1 MSIALRMTNL
11 RLHRVVVVAVFFL
24 ITTVWAAE
32 PSDDYVI
39 GPGDLLKIEVFQV
52 QDYSRTVRVSTTGRV
67 SLPLVGVV
75 EAAGQTAANLETQL
89 AQRLAAEYIQNPFV
103 SVFIEEYAS
112 QKVTVEGE
120 VKKPGV
126 FPLKGRTSL
135 LEVLALAEGFVELSD
150 QSRVQVFRRPP
161 NEVGHMLVF
170 NVEAIRNGE
179 LTDPV
184 LQGSDVVIVPK
195 ARGRS
200 VLKGVT
206 DTLRGFLQFG
216 KQL

>member
-1 MSIALRMTNL
+1 
-11 RLHRVVVVAVFFL
+11 
-24 ITTVWAAE
+24 
-32 PSDDYVI
+32 
-39 GPGDLLKIEVFQV
+39 
-52 QDYSRTVRVSTTGRV
+52 
-67 SLPLVGVV
+67 
-75 EAAGQTAANLETQL
+75 
-89 AQRLAAEYIQNPFV
+89 
-103 SVFIEEYAS
+103 
-112 QKVTVEGE
+112 
-120 VKKPGV
+120 
-126 FPLKGRTSL
+126 
-135 LEVLALAEGFVELSD
+135 
-150 QSRVQVFRRPP
+150 
-161 NEVGHMLVF
+161 MLVF